1 MTTPPPSAEDLV
13 RRLGEGEPQAAA
25 DLLPLVYDDL
35 RAAAGAML
43 RQERPGHTLQPT
55 ALVHEAFM
63 RLAGSSEPAWTSRAH
78 FRAIAAKVMRQI
90 LMDHARRRDAVK
102 HGGDMRRVTLTGA
115 AENEAGLGAGDVD
128 VLDLHAA
135 LEKLATLSAR
145 QAQVVEMRIFGGLTV
160 NEVAHVLGVGTT
172 TVDDDWAIA
181 RAWLARELRPA
192 R

>member
-1 MTTPPPSAEDLV
+1 MTSDSHASEDLI
-13 RRLGEGEPQAAA
+13 RRLGDGEPAAAA

-35 RAAAGAML
+35 RAAAAAML

-90 LMDHARRRDAVK
+90 LVDHARRRDAVK
-102 HGGDMRRVTLTGA
+102 HGGDIRRVTLDGA
-115 AENEAGLGAGDVD
+115 AEAQALVSGDVD

-135 LEKLATLSAR
+135 LDKLSTLSPR
-145 QAQVVEMRIFGGLTV
+145 QARVVEMRVFGGLTV
-160 NEVAHVLGVGTT
+160 SEAAHVLGVGTT

-181 RAWLARELRPA
+181 RAWLARELRA
-192 R
+192 GK

>member
-1 MTTPPPSAEDLV
+1 MTSDSPASEDLI
-13 RRLGEGEPQAAA
+13 RRLGDGESAAAA

-35 RAAAGAML
+35 RAAAAAML

-55 ALVHEAFM
+55 ALVHEAFL

-90 LMDHARRRDAVK
+90 LVDHARRRDAVK
-102 HGGDMRRVTLTGA
+102 HGGDIRRVTLDGA
-115 AENEAGLGAGDVD
+115 AEAQAFVSGDVD

-135 LEKLATLSAR
+135 LDKLSTLSPR
-145 QAQVVEMRIFGGLTV
+145 QARVVEMRVFGGLTV
-160 NEVAHVLGVGTT
+160 SEAAHVLGVGTT

-181 RAWLARELRPA
+181 RAWLARELRA
-192 R
+192 VK